1 LTVDGLIFTFGSNN
15 YGQLGVGDLV
25 SRGSQTLVKIPFDV
39 SIVMIAAGSHHSVAL
54 TMEGDVLTWGA
65 HIVMSTIFACFN
77 ISIFLKNSMMF
88 SLLERTISSGIIRF

>member
-1 LTVDGLIFTFGSNN
+1 MTVDGQIYAFGSNN

-25 SRGSQTLVKIPFDV
+25 SRGSPTLVKLPIDV

-65 HIVMSTIFACFN
+65 HIVMTSPFARVHTTDN
-77 ISIFLKNSMMF
+77 
-88 SLLERTISSGIIRF
+88 